1 MHLFECLRFK
11 EGGHCG
17 ELVARI
23 LALCLKHAGFNGTK
37 EDTVLIPIPASTRE
51 RQRKRFPVVC
61 YYLSEWLGIT
71 DGFKAIW
78 IEEDREQLKGKGKDK
93 DILRNLQFTRRYI
106 RGKNVVLLDD
116 VLTTGESFRQLQR
129 KMKQLGALSVIGVF
143 LGKTV

>member
-1 MHLFECLRFK
+1 M
-11 EGGHCG
+11 
-17 ELVARI
+17 
-23 LALCLKHAGFNGTK
+23 
-37 EDTVLIPIPASTRE
+37 
-51 RQRKRFPVVC
+51 C

-78 IEEDREQLKGKGKDK
+78 IEEDRKQLKGKDK

-116 VLTTGESFRQLQR
+116 VLTTGESFRPLQR